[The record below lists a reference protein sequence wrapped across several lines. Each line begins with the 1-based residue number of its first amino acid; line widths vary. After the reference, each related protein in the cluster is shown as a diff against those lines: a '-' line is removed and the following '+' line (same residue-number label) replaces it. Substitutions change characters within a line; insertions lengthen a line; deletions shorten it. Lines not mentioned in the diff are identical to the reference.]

1 MINNKIEESVF
12 DSMNKIDDEADAEVI
27 PVLHCETCGA
37 ELDPF
42 GNCEHCGPETK
53 PLGEYQITVGEPD
66 GSTFTYDFDNF
77 DDAHKFACNL
87 EPDEEIAET
96 NQAYKDAYAAWIKT
110 QD

>member
-1 MINNKIEESVF
+1 MINNKTEESVF

-42 GNCEHCGPETK
+42 GDCEHCGPETR

-66 GSTFTYDFDNF
+66 GSTVTYDFDNF
-77 DDAHKFACNL
+77 DDAHKFACTL
-87 EPDEEIAET
+87 EPYEEIAET

-110 QD
+110 RD